1 MILVDTS
8 IWIELLSKRP
18 TQIIPVE
25 KLPLLATCP
34 PIIQEVL
41 QGIRTPSAHRKLSS
55 GLKALTIF
63 CDPMSLD
70 IFEEASQIYREGRV
84 QGLTIRS
91 STDCLIATVALRHDL
106 LVWHHDRDFDLIS
119 KYRPLRVTRDI
130 ATVLS

>member
-1 MILVDTS
+1 MVLVDTS
-8 IWIELLSKRP
+8 IWIDLLSKRP
-18 TQIIPVE
+18 SRVIPVE

-41 QGIRTPSAHRKLSS
+41 QGVRDPLAHRKLLS

-63 CDPMSLD
+63 CDPMSLE
-70 IFEEASQIYREGRV
+70 IFEEASQIYRDGRV

-91 STDCLIATVALRHDL
+91 STDCLIAAVALRHDL

-119 KYRPLRVTRDI
+119 KYRPLRTVRDI
-130 ATVLS
+130 